1 MAVPRGVYDSC
12 SECEVKFREF
22 CERYNC
28 GSCGRSLCRSC
39 VRSGGSYAVIV
50 AGDEF
55 GNGGEE
61 VKMIKYCSLCCKD
74 SQKLNSEKIYPSG
87 SPTESHEPLD
97 GGSMIT
103 NPNDD
108 CISVIAFKEQGNE
121 LSHNEAWSGNL
132 TLVPSHLPPIMV
144 HRPLV
149 RNDEEEAE
157 DSAGHL
163 FTPLSMCYNDSS
175 DLDIS
180 GASAFH
186 ESYGFRSVGSS
197 PSASP
202 FRINVNQPGD
212 GYRLHPHKDR
222 RSLSYDDSLFKQEK
236 LAISVMP
243 ERRDRDRESY
253 GACFDGVAAFQSE
266 GKKFQEPLDFENDGH
281 IWFPPPPEYE
291 DDEVESNYFEYDD
304 LDDSDGVFSNTSSP
318 IREKQNT
325 ELKEP
330 LRAVIHGHF
339 RALVSQLLQGEGVM
353 VGNEN
358 RSENWLEIIST
369 LAWQAANFVK
379 PDTSN
384 GGSMDPVDY
393 VKVKCVASGRQSE
406 SILVKGIVCTK
417 NIKHKRM
424 TSQCRNPKLLLLG
437 GSLEYQRSSNQF
449 SSFNVLL
456 EEEMNHIKV
465 LVSKIEAHCPNVLLV
480 EKSVSPYAQEY
491 LLAKEISLVLNVKR
505 PLLER
510 IAQCTGAL
518 ITPSV
523 ENLPKARIGHC
534 EFFRV
539 EKVYEEL
546 EPAYQFHKKPL
557 KSLMFFDGCP
567 TRLGCTVLLKGSCR
581 EELKRVKCVVQYAVF
596 AAYHLSLQTSFLADE
611 GATLPKMIPRP
622 RQDVPEKKYTENVVG
637 SAACSSPVAPLSE
650 VNMPGQDEGCLGESG
665 DVDSPTKHHD
675 ASTSVLMCMDD
686 RHDNLSPNSCLDC
699 SEPDLAVESSSLEQL
714 DDRDRLGDNDIN
726 GHCHA
731 EVPEAATS
739 EQMHPQNSTFHNNEA
754 FDEYLSVADSQQ
766 SLLVSY
772 SSRCVVKGTLC
783 ERARLLRITFYGS
796 FDKPL
801 GRYLHDRLFDQEFVC
816 RSCKEPVEAHLLCY
830 THPQGSLTVNVR
842 RLSSQKLPGEKAGKI
857 WMWHRCLRCA
867 FLDGIP
873 PATRR
878 VVLSDAAWGLSFGK
892 LGNMVAFFRYS
903 PIRILSVRLPP
914 LMLEFKDN
922 SKLEWIKKEAI
933 QLASKMEALYEEI
946 DLVLRRVEQKV
957 DHFDHGSAISSDLH
971 EQILELKDLLS
982 KDRNDHWSMLH
993 EAAEGTSHSSQR
1005 SLDILE
1011 LNCLRLSL
1019 VIGSHVWNHRLY
1031 SLDSCINS
1039 SCSGLE
1045 PSFATSSLAKLK
1057 DLKSCSNFKD
1067 VKPYN
1072 ERLGFELDSPKLQDA
1087 SFGYPPLPPKI
1098 RISELRDPAEFDLS
1112 SGKLFPQV
1120 EVHVDAEIEDDWKAS
1135 DKEPSPA
1142 TSFSDRID
1150 SLWTGTNQHPLR
1162 VPVDNLPLR
1171 KLLAPARVYSFDS
1184 ALTRH
1189 DRHHGGL
1196 PPTPMHLSTIRS
1208 FHASGDYRSMV
1219 RDPVSSTQRAY
1230 YQISLHEALTLSSL
1244 HNMQPSYI
1252 SSAAHL
1258 ADGARLMLPHPSR
1271 NNLVIAVYDDEPT
1284 SIISYAL
1291 SSKEHE
1297 DWVSDK
1303 LNEHEGNHIF
1313 EEDFPSPILS
1323 SFQSFGT
1330 LDLDYVNYGTYVSE
1344 AGPSRNGLFHG
1355 SKNSPHLRMSFGDD
1369 SSSAGGKV
1377 KKWSAQGGKSNVYFA
1392 KSMDDRFIIKQ
1403 VTKTELD
1410 SFLEFGP
1417 KYFQYLVDSLGSK
1430 SPTCLAK
1437 ILGIY
1442 QVTVKHLS
1450 GGKETK
1456 MDLMVMENLFF
1467 KRKLSKVYDLKGSSR
1482 SRYISDPMGKTKVL
1496 LDMNLLEALRTNP
1509 IFLGSKSK
1517 RNLERAVW
1525 NDTAFLASIDVM
1537 DYSLLVGVDEERKEL
1552 VLGIIDFMRQ
1562 YTWDKHLETW
1572 VKASGILG
1580 GPKNASPTIIS
1591 PKQYKKRFRKAM
1603 TTYFITVP
1611 DQWPS

>member
-1 MAVPRGVYDSC
+1 MAVPGGVYGSC
-12 SECEVKFREF
+12 SECEVKFGEF
-22 CERYNC
+22 CKRYNC
-28 GSCGRSLCRSC
+28 VSCGRSLCRSC
-39 VRSGGSYAVIV
+39 VRSGGTYAVIA

-55 GNGGEE
+55 GNGGED
-61 VKMIKYCSLCCKD
+61 VKMIKYCSLCSKG
-74 SQKLNSEKIYPSG
+74 SLKLNSEKIYPSG
-87 SPTESHEPLD
+87 SPTECHEPLD

-103 NPNDD
+103 NSNDD
-108 CISVIAFKEQGNE
+108 CVSVIAFKEQENE
-121 LSHNEAWSGNL
+121 LSRNETWSGNL

-157 DSAGHL
+157 DSAGHF
-163 FTPLSMCYNDSS
+163 FTPLSECYNDSS

-186 ESYGFRSVGSS
+186 ESYGFRSAGSS

-202 FRINVNQPGD
+202 FRVNVNQTGD
-212 GYRLHPHKDR
+212 GYHLQPHKDR

-253 GACFDGVAAFQSE
+253 GACFDGVAAFQNE
-266 GKKFQEPLDFENDGH
+266 GRKFQEPLDFENNGH

-304 LDDSDGVFSNTSSP
+304 DNDDLGDSGGVFSNTSSP
-318 IREKQNT
+318 IREKQYT

-339 RALVSQLLQGEGVM
+339 RALVSQLLQGEGIM

-358 RSENWLEIIST
+358 RTENWLEIIST

-465 LVSKIEAHCPNVLLV
+465 IVSKIEAHCPNVLLV

-523 ENLPKARIGHC
+523 ENLPKTRIGHC

-546 EPAYQFHKKPL
+546 EPVNQFHKKPL

-567 TRLGCTVLLKGSCR
+567 RRLGCTVLLKGSCR
-581 EELKRVKCVVQYAVF
+581 EELKRVKRVVQYAVF

-611 GATLPKMIPRP
+611 GATLPKMIPRL
-622 RQDVPEKKYTENVVG
+622 RLDVSERKYTENVVE

-650 VNMPGQDEGCLGESG
+650 VNMPGQNESCLRESG

-726 GHCHA
+726 GHRHA
-731 EVPEAATS
+731 ELPEAATS
-739 EQMHPQNSTFHNNEA
+739 EEIHPQNSTFHYNEA
-754 FDEYLSVADSQQ
+754 SDEYLSVADNQQ

-801 GRYLHDRLFDQEFVC
+801 GRYLNDDLFDQESIC
-816 RSCKEPVEAHLLCY
+816 RSCMEPVEAHLLCF

-842 RLSSQKLPGEKAGKI
+842 RLLSQKLPGEKAGKI

-878 VVLSDAAWGLSFGK
+878 VVMSDAAWGLSFGK
-892 LGNMVAFFRYS
+892 FLELSFSNNATANRVASCGHSLQRDCLRFYGLGNMVAFFRYS
-903 PIRILSVRLPP
+903 PIRILSVCLPP

-922 SKLEWIKKEAI
+922 SKLEWIKKEAV

-957 DHFDHGSAISSDLH
+957 DHFDHGSAISSDLD

-993 EAAEGTSHSSQR
+993 EAVEGTSHSSQR

-1011 LNCLRLSL
+1011 LNCLRFSL

-1039 SCSGLE
+1039 RSSALE
-1045 PSFATSSLAKLK
+1045 PYFAASSLATLK
-1057 DLKSCSNFKD
+1057 DLKSCSNLKIL
-1067 VKPYN
+1067 KPYN
-1072 ERLGFELDSPKLQDA
+1072 ERLGSELDSPNLQDV
-1087 SFGYPPLPPKI
+1087 SVGYPPLPPKI
-1098 RISELRDPAEFDLS
+1098 RISELHDPAEFDLA

-1162 VPVDNLPLR
+1162 VPVDNFPLR

-1252 SSAAHL
+1252 SSAVHL
-1258 ADGARLMLPHPSR
+1258 ADGARLMLPHASR

-1330 LDLDYVNYGTYVSE
+1330 LDLDYVHHGTYVSE

-1355 SKNSPHLRMSFGDD
+1355 SKNSPHLRISFEDE

-1377 KKWSAQGGKSNVYFA
+1377 KFFVTCYFAKQFDMLRQRCCRSGVAFVCSLSRCRKWSAQGGKSNVYFA
-1392 KSMDDRFIIKQ
+1392 KSMDERFIIKQ

-1450 GGKETK
+1450 FGKETK

-1525 NDTAFLASIDVM
+1525 NDTAFLAVSA
-1537 DYSLLVGVDEERKEL
+1537 
-1552 VLGIIDFMRQ
+1552 
-1562 YTWDKHLETW
+1562 W
-1572 VKASGILG
+1572 
-1580 GPKNASPTIIS
+1580 
-1591 PKQYKKRFRKAM
+1591 
-1603 TTYFITVP
+1603 
-1611 DQWPS
+1611 